1 MNDSLRSSAKIAR
14 EFLEVLAEGIGR
26 VESGAGE
33 LSRLGSEASTR
44 LSRAGSTAT
53 DLTRAGAAAIAR
65 HLPARFRSSR
75 SSTQVISALVIA
87 GVVAST
93 AALIYS
99 RTRKRDSRGRR
110 RR

>member
-14 EFLEVLAEGIGR
+14 EFLEALAEGIGR

-33 LSRLGSEASTR
+33 LSRI
-44 LSRAGSTAT
+44 GSTAASRLSSAGSAAS
-53 DLTRAGAAAIAR
+53 DLTRSGAAAIAR
-65 HLPARFRSSR
+65 HLPARFRGSR
-75 SSTQVISALVIA
+75 SSTQVIAALVIA

-99 RTRKRDSRGRR
+99 RTRHRDSRGRR

>member
-26 VESGAGE
+26 VESSAGE
-33 LSRLGSEASTR
+33 LSRVGSSAASK

-53 DLTRAGAAAIAR
+53 DLTRAGAAALVR
-65 HLPARFRSSR
+65 RLPARFRGAS

-99 RTRKRDSRGRR
+99 RTRNRDSRGRR